1 MAIHFGPRNEFVPL
15 TFVTSG
21 QTMVLTNNGTISVD
35 MYKSGSN
42 TWDTQ
47 AYCLIPFTAPCTIEF
62 NKTASAGDD
71 GNSYVMIGWNTDPT
85 ADASYSSIDHASY
98 PYRYDTYVVYNNGN
112 YVGGYAA
119 WDITKKFY
127 LVYDTDGYIR
137 HYNGSTLLYSVNYGT
152 GTTVYIDSSFY
163 VGNSTNGKL
172 SNVRA
177 IRRAWNGTQY
187 KLI

>member
-1 MAIHFGPRNEFVPL
+1 MASHYGPRHVYETLNFI
-15 TFVTSG
+15 TTG
-21 QTMVLTNNGTISVD
+21 QTMVLTNNGSISVD

-47 AYCLIPFTAPCTIEF
+47 AYCMLPFTAPCTMEF

-71 GNSYVMIGWNTDPT
+71 GISYVMVGWNVDPT
-85 ADASYSSIDHASY
+85 TNADYGSIDHAAY
-98 PYRYDTYVVYNNGN
+98 PYTMNNYYIYNNGS
-112 YVGGYAA
+112 GAAQGIA
-119 WDITKKFY
+119 WDKTKKFY

-152 GTTVYIDSSFY
+152 GLTVFIDSSFY
-163 VGNSTNGKL
+163 VGNNTNGKL
-172 SNVRA
+172 SNFRA

-187 KLI
+187 KV